1 MMDIYVYVYTH
12 ARVYIYARLPCKG
25 ITDTERERVGEEEN
39 QKPTTLF
46 SFFLFSFPFFHDQA
60 HSPALYTNKRLMK
73 QHPATN
79 EQHKRPT
86 GPVLLLY
93 HKPPRSLL
101 VHQHS
106 FQQTQPFLSFV
117 NRRGGLN
124 DLTIC
129 TLTIF
134 FKPFGS
140 LHHDR
145 GGNHSGL
152 PRYSK
157 RGFLGRWKQG

>member
-1 MMDIYVYVYTH
+1 MNIYVYVYTH
-12 ARVYIYARLPCKG
+12 ARVYIHARLPCKG
-25 ITDTERERVGEEEN
+25 ITDTERERESERRRTKN
-39 QKPTTLF
+39 PQHSFPF
-46 SFFLFSFPFFHDQA
+46 SFFLSLFFFTTK
-60 HSPALYTNKRLMK
+60 PTRRLCIPNKRIMK

-86 GPVLLLY
+86 GPVLL
-93 HKPPRSLL
+93 PSPRSLP

-106 FQQTQPFLSFV
+106 LQQTQPFLSFV

-129 TLTIF
+129 NLTIF

-152 PRYSK
+152 PRYNN